1 MKPKQITK
9 LRTELGLS
17 FDEFAALIGC
27 HRSTVQRWE
36 RNKVPPSAIAVVA
49 LNNLAAEAKRK
60 KGGVT

>member
-27 HRSTVQRWE
+27 HRSTCQRWE
-36 RNKVPPSAIAVVA
+36 RGQPLSAMAEMA

-60 KGGVT
+60 KEGTA

>member
-27 HRSTVQRWE
+27 HRSTCQRWE
-36 RNKVPPSAIAVVA
+36 RGQPPSAIAVVA

-60 KGGVT
+60 KGGTA